1 MRLFGGERM
10 QSMMSSLGVEDDMP
24 IDSKIVSNALESAQ
38 KKLEAR
44 NFQTRKS
51 VLSFDDVM
59 NTQRQTIYAQRQ
71 EILEGK
77 DLSQS
82 LRSML
87 EETVRANVAHY
98 TVGETPEDWNLAGLR
113 QHYLGWLTLPTDFQ
127 YTTEQLNDLEATEIS
142 EMLITRGNRILE
154 AKEKRYTAPVMREF
168 ERICLLQNI
177 DRNWMDHI
185 DDMDQLR
192 KGIYLRSYGQKDPV
206 VEYRL
211 EGFEMFDAMV
221 DRIREGTVRLLLTA
235 ELRTRR
241 EEVLKPTATSGG
253 GDDTAANQPVKAGQK
268 IGRNDPCPCGSG
280 LKWKKCTCAKYHPE
294 LSKNG

>member
-1 MRLFGGERM
+1 MY
-10 QSMMSSLGVEDDMP
+10 
-24 IDSKIVSNALESAQ
+24 N
-38 KKLEAR
+38 
-44 NFQTRKS
+44 
-51 VLSFDDVM
+51 
-59 NTQRQTIYAQRQ
+59 
-71 EILEGK
+71 
-77 DLSQS
+77 
-82 LRSML
+82 
-87 EETVRANVAHY
+87 
-98 TVGETPEDWNLAGLR
+98 
-113 QHYLGWLTLPTDFQ
+113 
-127 YTTEQLNDLEATEIS
+127 
-142 EMLITRGNRILE
+142 
-154 AKEKRYTAPVMREF
+154 
-168 ERICLLQNI
+168 
-177 DRNWMDHI
+177 I